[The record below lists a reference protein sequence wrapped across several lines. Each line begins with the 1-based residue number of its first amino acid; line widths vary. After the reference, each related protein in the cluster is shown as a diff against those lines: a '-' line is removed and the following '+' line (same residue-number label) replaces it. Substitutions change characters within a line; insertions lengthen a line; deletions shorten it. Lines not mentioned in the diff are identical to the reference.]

1 MWVDPWSEADLSGLP
16 KASLILVT
24 DVHADHFDP
33 KAIEAVSDAETI
45 VIAPQV
51 VADKVVKAATDKKP
65 KLRYPAGKQTR
76 QVSVLLRFGPERLV
90 AKILRKGNGLPA

>member
-1 MWVDPWSEADLSGLP
+1 MPNISQSDSKWVEEGD
-16 KASLILVT
+16 
-24 DVHADHFDP
+24 
-33 KAIEAVSDAETI
+33 
-45 VIAPQV
+45 APQV